1 MQRIPSDR
9 RAWRKLYE
17 NLCSEWRI
25 RKRRERCHMKYA
37 IRRVYKVEL
46 TGMFECPPGEKN
58 LPGGAAGS
66 IGTGPG

>member
-1 MQRIPSDR
+1 
-9 RAWRKLYE
+9 
-17 NLCSEWRI
+17 
-25 RKRRERCHMKYA
+25 MKYA